1 MSYNVLLSLAVKD
14 YIRSQNRDRATTI
27 FKRLKEL
34 RKDPLGNSKKLEPP
48 LDRLRS
54 MRIGGDRVLFSI
66 RNREVYVELMDDR
79 KNVYDKAKRMERRT

>member
-14 YIRSQNRDRATTI
+14 YIRSQNRDRVTAI

-34 RKDPLGNSKKLEPP
+34 GGDPLGNSKKLEPP

>member
-1 MSYNVLLSLAVKD
+1 MSYKVLLSLTVKD
-14 YIRSQNRDRATTI
+14 YIRSQNRDRAKVI

-34 RKDPLGNSKKLEPP
+34 REDPLGNSKKLEPP

-66 RNREVYVELMDDR
+66 RNCEVYVELMDDR
-79 KNVYDKAKRMERRT
+79 KNVYDKAKRMERRK